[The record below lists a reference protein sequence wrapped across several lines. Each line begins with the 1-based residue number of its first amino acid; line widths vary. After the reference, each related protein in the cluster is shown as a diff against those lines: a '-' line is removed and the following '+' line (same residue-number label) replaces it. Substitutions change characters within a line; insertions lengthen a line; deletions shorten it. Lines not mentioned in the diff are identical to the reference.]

1 MRRLL
6 PLLLLLLAFTSACR
20 FKDEAPTWDTDLS
33 APLLKSRISLSDAL
47 KDSSIFEIN
56 SDNTIN
62 VVFRDTL
69 VNLSLS
75 DYLVVP
81 DTSFAAK
88 ITLGSIALS
97 TDTLAQ
103 DITLGQIAR
112 QLRDQGNAVG
122 QTIID
127 NHGGSLFFFPGVNDL
142 SSDDVTIDA
151 SSFFDEADL
160 LTGQI
165 VVQIENQLPVEIS
178 SVTFHLRN
186 NGVLSDTLVRR
197 TMTNIMPG
205 QTQTAT
211 EDLAGKTVESQMAAK
226 LEDIDIAS
234 GINVPIDTND
244 YIRLRIIVQ
253 NLTASR
259 ATAVFPA
266 QTVIDDASRINYY
279 FGNDLVITRLR
290 SRSGQLRIHALST
303 IDDTIAFTYSL
314 PTCIKNGQPV
324 VVSDRLIPNLQTGI
338 SEADI
343 TFDLIDYYIDL
354 TLNGDSVNLF
364 PYHLVGDLLYSGR
377 KNTMDLSDS
386 IDLTYG
392 LYEIIPAY
400 IEGYLG
406 QQTFAFQDSIDLS
419 FISGILGGYLNLV
432 NPKVQMTIVNSI
444 GVDGELVVNQM
455 TGINTHSGSTV
466 SLNAGLTN
474 GPTEVRGPKLPNV
487 GQEVSTKIDLNRN
500 NSNIAAFLSN
510 LPDRMIFDMSVFV
523 NKYGNPAL
531 LDNFATDASRLA
543 AFLDIEIPLVGV
555 AEELMLQDTMAL
567 DLSEATLPKN
577 ISEGT
582 FKLLVDNGFP
592 LAAKVQVYFQTTT
605 GTTVD
610 SLFEYGPNLVAAAD
624 LGSNGQVQVAKR
636 SVLKTFFTRDRIDN
650 LRSYARQAVV
660 RFALS
665 TKPQWQAVTLYST
678 YGMDFSVVGDF
689 KYGMRN

>member
-20 FKDEAPTWDTDLS
+20 FKDDTPSWDADLT
-33 APLLKSRISLSDAL
+33 APLLKSQVTLSDAL
-47 KDSSIFEIN
+47 KDSSIFQVN

-88 ITLGSIALS
+88 LTLGSIALS
-97 TDTLAQ
+97 TDSLTQ

-112 QLRDQGNAVG
+112 QLRDQGNAIG
-122 QTIID
+122 QTILD
-127 NHGGSLFFFPGVNDL
+127 NHGGSILFLPPVNDL
-142 SSDDVTIDA
+142 SSDDIAIDA
-151 SSFFDEADL
+151 STFFDEADL
-160 LTGQI
+160 LTGQM
-165 VVQIENQLPVEIS
+165 VVKIENRLPIEVT

-186 NGVLSDTLVRR
+186 AGLLTDTLVRK
-197 TMTNIMPG
+197 TMTNIGPG
-205 QTQTAT
+205 QNRVDSA
-211 EDLAGKTVESQMAAK
+211 DLGGKTVESQMAAK
-226 LEDIDIAS
+226 LEDIDIAG

-244 YIRLRIIVQ
+244 YIRIRIIVK

-259 ATAVFPA
+259 ATAVFPS

-279 FGNDLVITRLR
+279 FGDDLVITRLR
-290 SRSGQLRIHALST
+290 SRSGQLRIEALST
-303 IDDTIAFTYSL
+303 IDDTLAFIYSL

-324 VVSDRLIPNLQTGI
+324 VVSDRLIPNPATGYSYAQI
-338 SEADI
+338 D
-343 TFDLIDYYIDL
+343 FDLDNYYIDM

-364 PYHLVGDLLYSGR
+364 PYHLIGNLLYSGR
-377 KNTMDLSDS
+377 KNTMDLTDS
-386 IDLTYG
+386 IDLSYG
-392 LYEIIPAY
+392 LYEIIPSY

-406 QQTFAFQDSIDLS
+406 KQTFAFKDTIDLS

-444 GVDGELVVNQM
+444 GVDGELVVADM
-455 TGINTHSGSTV
+455 SGYNSSSGNTV

-510 LPDRMIFDMSVFV
+510 LPDRLVFDMSVFV

-555 AEELMLQDTMAL
+555 AEELLLQDTVAL
-567 DLSEATLPKN
+567 DLSEAALPKN
-577 ISEGT
+577 ISEGSL
-582 FKLLVDNGFP
+582 KLLVDNGFP
-592 LAAKVQVYFQTTT
+592 MAAKVQVYFQTSAGATI
-605 GTTVD
+605 D
-610 SLFEYGPNLVAAAD
+610 SLFEYGPNLLAAAE
-624 LGSNGQVQVAKR
+624 LGSNGQVSTPKR
-636 SVLKTFFTRDRIDN
+636 SVLKAFFTRDRLDN
-650 LRSYARQAVV
+650 LRDYARQAVV

-665 TKPQWQAVTLYST
+665 TKPQWQAITLYST
-678 YGMDFSVVGDF
+678 YGMAFSVVGDF
-689 KYGMRN
+689 KYGVGK